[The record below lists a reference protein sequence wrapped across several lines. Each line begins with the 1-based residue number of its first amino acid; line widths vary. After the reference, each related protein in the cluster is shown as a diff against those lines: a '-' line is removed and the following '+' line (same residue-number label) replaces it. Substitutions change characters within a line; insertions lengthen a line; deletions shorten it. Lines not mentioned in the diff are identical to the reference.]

1 MRRMS
6 LLISVLSLVSLG
18 LPALTSAAPT
28 VSFTLRAVPI
38 PGFPH
43 TGNIL
48 GAGTDAKLELRIA
61 GSEYFDSPPPLIGAR
76 FYAPTGVVLH
86 TAGFE
91 TCPEEAL
98 LARGPEACPRASK
111 AGPVGSLLG
120 SVTFAGERVDETGEL
135 VSFFR
140 AGGGFDYYA
149 VGQTPVRVE
158 ALATGR
164 LMRIAPIG
172 GYGIEEE
179 ESIPIIATVPE
190 GPDASVRS
198 LSGTFGG
205 ARRSHGRP
213 IYYLRLPKT
222 CPASGFPLKFEAIFA
237 EDGDPSKPE
246 SVTAFDKAPCPAR

>member
-1 MRRMS
+1 MC
-6 LLISVLSLVSLG
+6 LVIAVLSLASLG
-18 LPALTSAAPT
+18 LPALASAAPT

-48 GAGTDAKLELRIA
+48 GAGTDARLELRIA

-86 TAGFE
+86 TAGFV

-98 LARGPEACPRASK
+98 TARGPEACPRASR

-120 SVTFAGERVDETGEL
+120 SVTFAGERIDESGEL

-140 AGGGFDYYA
+140 PGGGFDYYA
-149 VGQTPVRVE
+149 IGHTPVEVE

-164 LMRIAPIG
+164 LMRIAPSG

-179 ESIPIIATVPE
+179 EFIPLIATVPE

-198 LSGTFGG
+198 ISGTFGG
-205 ARRSHGRP
+205 ALRTHGLTV
-213 IYYLRLPKT
+213 YYLRLPKT
-222 CPASGFPLKFEAIFA
+222 CPAAGFPLKFEAIFA
-237 EDGDPSKPE
+237 EAGDPSKPE
-246 SVTAFDKAPCPAR
+246 SVTAFDKAPCPPR